1 MIGLSSERKKETAH
15 PIPYLKKSK
24 KEKEQMLLS
33 WACAESDVLEG
44 VLMSSEL
51 IEKSSFSEDIPLMNV
66 DENVNIKRIQKF
78 FKKTAWADLMK

>member
-1 MIGLSSERKKETAH
+1 
-15 PIPYLKKSK
+15 
-24 KEKEQMLLS
+24 MLLS

-51 IEKSSFSEDIPLMNV
+51 IEKSSLSEDIPLMMI
-66 DENVNIKRIQKF
+66 DENFNIKRIQKF

>member
-1 MIGLSSERKKETAH
+1 
-15 PIPYLKKSK
+15 
-24 KEKEQMLLS
+24 MLLS
-33 WACAESDVLEG
+33 WTCAESDVLEG

-51 IEKSSFSEDIPLMNV
+51 IEKSSFSEDIPLMII